1 MKLSKVE
8 TYSRY
13 LEIVEKY
20 GSKGC
25 ITNDYIQ
32 REAESL
38 VSDGKL
44 FESCYE
50 KNAFLFVKKDTCLRA
65 YYYLNDLNETTAFD
79 GNDFVVEILYRG
91 EAFYP
96 QEVVTYLEKC
106 GFRTNLVRDQYSGM
120 YKDLQLGTFVDNLR
134 IYEAQ
139 SIEEVEQAC
148 ELFNASFDHF
158 SGDYISE
165 NEYPSLLKGKN
176 ILIARDNAGSS
187 FLGALHQTIENRV
200 AWISHVAVQPE
211 ARGHHVGLGLAEAFI
226 QYNRVDDKSRYML
239 WVQHQNTAAV
249 NMYQKLGFKYIGKS
263 TLSMIKTK

>member
-20 GSKGC
+20 GQKGC
-25 ITNDYIQ
+25 LTNDYLQ

-38 VSDGKL
+38 IAGGKL
-44 FESCYE
+44 FELCNE
-50 KNAFLFVKKDTCLRA
+50 KNAFLFVQKDTCQRV
-65 YYYLNDLNETTAFD
+65 YYYLNDLNETAAFD
-79 GNDFVVEILYRG
+79 GEDFVVEILYRG

-96 QEVVTYLEKC
+96 QDVVAYLETC
-106 GFRTNLVRDQYSGM
+106 GFKANLIRDQYAGM
-120 YKDLQLGTFVDNLR
+120 YKDLQLGTFVGNLR

-139 SIEEVEQAC
+139 SIEEVKQAC

-165 NEYPSLLKGKN
+165 SEYPSLLEGKN
-176 ILIARDNAGSS
+176 ILIARDNAGNS
-187 FLGALHQTIENRV
+187 FLGALHQTTENRV
-200 AWISHVAVQPE
+200 AWISHVAVLPE

-263 TLSMIKTK
+263 TISMINTK